1 MNTFSLRIYEA
12 DDTFLTGQAEMVV
25 IPTVDG
31 DYGVMA
37 GHENMVVSVVP
48 GKLAY
53 RLAGQETRYAFVASG
68 MMRIED
74 NEVLI
79 LTEAA
84 EHPEEIDMVL
94 AKRKEAAARE
104 AILQKRSIQEY
115 TLAQATLIRAINR
128 MRVKND
134 TGSGMN

>member
-1 MNTFSLRIYEA
+1 MNTFSLRIYDPDE
-12 DDTFLTGQAEMVV
+12 TFLEGEAEMVV

-31 DYGVMA
+31 EYGVQA
-37 GHENMVVSVVP
+37 GHENMVFSVVP
-48 GKLAY
+48 GRMRY
-53 RLAGQETRYAFVASG
+53 RMAGGETKSAFVAAG

-84 EHPEEIDMVL
+84 EHPEDIDVEL
-94 AKRKEAAARE
+94 ARRKEAEARE
-104 AILQKRSIQEY
+104 AILQKKSIKDY
-115 TLAQATLIRAINR
+115 YLAQATLIRSINR

-134 TGSGMN
+134 SGQ

>member
-12 DDTFLTGQAEMVV
+12 DDTFLEGEAEMVV

-31 DYGVMA
+31 EYGVQA
-37 GHENMVVSVVP
+37 NHENMVFSIVP
-48 GKLAY
+48 GKLQY
-53 RLAGQETRYAFVASG
+53 RLAGDKTRAAFVASG

-74 NEVLI
+74 NDVLI

-84 EHPEEIDMVL
+84 EHPEEIDI
-94 AKRKEAAARE
+94 ARARRKEAEARE
-104 AILQKRSIQEY
+104 AILQKKSIKDY
-115 TLAQATLIRAINR
+115 YLAQATLIRSINR

-134 TGSGMN
+134 AGQQ